1 MTTGLRI
8 LRAKLTYWMV
18 SLIAVATLGSQAL
31 MADPARRPNR
41 FIPVDRILSSKD
53 DLLRDLTRS
62 GDFRF
67 EDSHGYSYEVFFPSS
82 RPEIQTLI
90 DTITIDLMKT
100 ELGQQICAGI
110 LNQNPQLIEMH
121 LSVSSR
127 AANVIAAS
135 CLWRPSAVTS
145 MVYPSPDHVLSKLSV
160 RPAAGQTRLYMIV
173 VTDAPHFAFDSW
185 TDPYTNNT
193 VLLVRRSAAEGSDL
207 NYAFLAQLVAHEMAI
222 YFDSRFW
229 PGTAEWKQIAPNL
242 ALDQQFAGNMPALE
256 TILANPLIANVFAF
270 MRAFQVEKTMIDDL
284 RAKGEILLPANYDYS
299 SRQFPFLQDNC
310 RRVCLAKYLETE
322 SANLLPLALPL
333 VAFAPHYR
341 TQRLAGLI
349 SAAEGPPTDAKL
361 NAIRVLAQYA
371 PQYIHDSIKG
381 DFLSHLI
388 KIPTDPVIAKQRAEA
403 KEVFKTFL
411 LQTDLKNLN
420 RFANQPSPRTTEAG
434 RFDVYHFL
442 SRPLL
447 SGFNVRISGGPRP
460 RIRGG
465 NGHLPEVRA
474 WEEVFFGPPF
484 RQPPAPSRN

>member
-1 MTTGLRI
+1 MTGLT
-8 LRAKLTYWMV
+8 KLWVRLTFGLV
-18 SLIAVATLGSQAL
+18 SLIVTATVGSQPL
-31 MADPARRPNR
+31 VADPARRAHRYAPM
-41 FIPVDRILSSKD
+41 DRILSSKD
-53 DLLRDLTRS
+53 DLLRDLTNG
-62 GDFRF
+62 GDFHF
-67 EDSHGYSYEVFFPSS
+67 EDSHGYSYEVFFPSN

-90 DTITIDLMKT
+90 DSITIDLMKT
-100 ELGQQICAGI
+100 DLGQQICAGI

-135 CLWRPSAVTS
+135 CLWRASKVTS
-145 MVYPSPDHVLSKLSV
+145 MVYPSPEQVLNKLSV
-160 RPAAGQTRLYMIV
+160 RPAAGQTRLYMVV

-193 VLLVRRSAAEGSDL
+193 VLLVRRSSAGTSDL
-207 NYAFLAQLVAHEMAI
+207 NYAFLTQLVAHEMAI

-229 PGTAEWKQIAPNL
+229 PGTPEWKQVAPNL
-242 ALDQQFAGNMPALE
+242 ALDQQYAGNMQALE
-256 TILANPLIANVFAF
+256 TALANPLISNVFAF
-270 MRAFQVEKTMIDDL
+270 MRAFQVEKAMIDDL
-284 RAKGEILLPANYDYS
+284 SAKGEILLPANYDYS

-310 RRVCLAKYLETE
+310 RRSCLAKYVEGE
-322 SANLLPLALPL
+322 ANNLLPLALPL

-341 TQRLAGLI
+341 TQRLSSLI
-349 SAAEGPPTDAKL
+349 SAGEGPPTDAKL

-388 KIPTDPVIAKQRAEA
+388 KIPNDPVVAKQREEA
-403 KEVFKTFL
+403 KEVFKTYL
-411 LQTDLKNLN
+411 LQGDLKSLS
-420 RFANQPSPRTTEAG
+420 RLAANPPHRTAEAA
-434 RFDVYHFL
+434 RFDIYHFL

-474 WEEVFFGPPF
+474 WERVFFGPPF
-484 RQPPAPSRN
+484 PVPPTPLRN